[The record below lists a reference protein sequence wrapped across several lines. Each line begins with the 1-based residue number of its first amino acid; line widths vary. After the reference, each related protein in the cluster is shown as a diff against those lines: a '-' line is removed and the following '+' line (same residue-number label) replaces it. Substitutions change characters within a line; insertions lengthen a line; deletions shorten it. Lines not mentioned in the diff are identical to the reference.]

1 MLGCLLPL
9 HLKERLRVEEDIA
22 IRGSTHQQ
30 VVLAKVGEQPC
41 EEAQEEPPTAGAGD
55 IFAQQVEVS
64 QKTGEVAGFLC
75 HRRIPCPVGKW
86 LV

>member
-1 MLGCLLPL
+1 
-9 HLKERLRVEEDIA
+9 
-22 IRGSTHQQ
+22 
-30 VVLAKVGEQPC
+30 
-41 EEAQEEPPTAGAGD
+41 
-55 IFAQQVEVS
+55 VEVS